1 MIVGPLHRRYGLRI
15 SRGKVRPI
23 PGVCRPS
30 LAGRT
35 LILPFPILKA
45 KIADL
50 GHNRSRSS
58 IS

>member
-1 MIVGPLHRRYGLRI
+1 MAFGFLVEKFGLFLEFA
-15 SRGKVRPI
+15 G
-23 PGVCRPS
+23 PS